1 MAAEEI
7 SRYALRGVAAVA
19 SALAAEVYSLEILRE
34 KIETYPD
41 NYTRFVVLSEKLTP
55 PEGPADKASV
65 CFTLPHTP
73 GALSHILTVLS
84 FYDMN
89 LTRIQ
94 SLPIP
99 GEKWQYFF
107 YADICFSDYNRWQ
120 QALTAVRPLIKDLDI
135 LGEYKAVGV

>member
-34 KIETYPD
+34 NIETYQD

-55 PEGPADKASV
+55 PEGPADKVSV

-99 GEKWQYFF
+99 GEKWQYFLAGAHGGASAHQGPGYF
-107 YADICFSDYNRWQ
+107 
-120 QALTAVRPLIKDLDI
+120 
-135 LGEYKAVGV
+135 G